1 MQEVHRLLSANGGQN
16 VAVRGTYIWLK
27 SATGDV
33 HIKTSEGE
41 TAVLGSG
48 EYARFSK
55 TFREFYILDRSG
67 AQNDLTM
74 NVSEGGDAGKY
85 GGSVTISNP
94 SKLLDLT
101 DVTVTAA
108 TATLIMAANS
118 SRFEAIITSLT
129 SNSNTTRIGS
139 SSVSATR
146 GMPLAVGG
154 TLTLQTTGAIYVYNA
169 AAETFTVS
177 YTEF

>member
-1 MQEVHRLLSANGGQN
+1 MQEVHRLLSANSGQN
-16 VAVRGTYIWLK
+16 VNVRGDYIWLK

-33 HIKTSEGE
+33 HIKTNQGE
-41 TAVLGSG
+41 TAVLGAG

-55 TFREFYILDRSG
+55 SFTEFYILDQSG
-67 AQNDLTM
+67 SQNDLTM
-74 NVSEGGDAGKY
+74 NISDGGDAGKY

-94 SKLLDLT
+94 SKLLDVT

-108 TATLIMAANS
+108 TATLILAANS
-118 SRFEAIITSLT
+118 NRHEAIITSLDTNTNT
-129 SNSNTTRIGS
+129 SRIGS
-139 SSVSATR
+139 SSITATR

-154 TLTLQTTGAIYVYNA
+154 TLTVQTTGAIYAYNS
-169 AAETFTVS
+169 AAEKFTVS